1 MRNKVSLI
9 GNLGADPKITTLES
23 GTVIT
28 ELRLATNEYYRD
40 RDGNRQTRTMWHTVK
55 AFNQVAKIIGQ
66 YATSGSM
73 LAIDGRLSYRD
84 WTDKHDQKRT
94 STEIIVDDFTFLSSR
109 DTGNTGTTYATVSE
123 GAGQRVSDVA
133 PAAVAVAATATT
145 EPAAKSAT
153 ERAAKSTKSAEAKS
167 SKSAKAKAPAKAK
180 QRSGKQ
186 APVAVLIEDDE
197 LPF

>member
-109 DTGNTGTTYATVSE
+109 DSGGAGTTYATASE
-123 GAGQRVSDVA
+123 GTGQQVSDVA
-133 PAAVAVAATATT
+133 PAAVAVATGAATS
-145 EPAAKSAT
+145 PAKSSAK
-153 ERAAKSTKSAEAKS
+153 AKSAKS
-167 SKSAKAKAPAKAK
+167 SKAKAPKPGSPAKGK
-180 QRSGKQ
+180 QRAGKQ